1 VAEHVLAVN
10 GSPRAERGIT
20 HLVLQRF
27 LAGCRAAGAT
37 TEVLHLA
44 RLKIT
49 PCEGELGCFFSQ
61 KHVCEVHPDD
71 EGDAAV
77 RRFATAD
84 RIVLASPLHVY
95 GISSHLQ
102 RFMERLIVMGKPN
115 LAINDGVWTHPGFGG
130 DRPHRPSAVI
140 GVCAFPGVHN
150 FVLFREI
157 MQTLQKVYWLGPSGN
172 VLVPMSR
179 DLSVLHPRNPRFA
192 ELQRV
197 LAACERAGAEFM
209 ERGAVSPETEE
220 EVSRPTAPIEDLVQ
234 AFEGYFAE
242 LQRRRGA

>member
-1 VAEHVLAVN
+1 MPEHVLAVN

-20 HLVLQRF
+20 NLVLQRF

-37 TEVLHLA
+37 TETLQLA
-44 RLKIT
+44 RMRIE
-49 PCEGELGCFFSQ
+49 PCEGELGCFFNQ
-61 KHVCEVHPDD
+61 RQVCEVHRDD
-71 EGDAAV
+71 DGDDAV
-77 RRFATAD
+77 RKFAAAD

-95 GISSHLQ
+95 GISSNLQ
-102 RFMERLIVMGKPN
+102 RFMERLIVMGKPD
-115 LAINDGVWTHPGFGG
+115 LAINDGIWTHPGFGG
-130 DRPHRPSAVI
+130 DRQHRPSAVV

-157 MQTLQKVYWLGPSGN
+157 MQTLQKVYWLQPSGN

-179 DLSVLHPRNPRFA
+179 DLSVLHPQHPRSS

-197 LAACERAGAEFM
+197 LAAAEKAGAEFVA
-209 ERGAVSPETEE
+209 EGAVRPETEE
-220 EVSRPTAPIEDLVQ
+220 EVSRPTAPVEVLVE

-242 LQRRRGA
+242 LRRRRAG